1 LSYRSEFVTDRD
13 SWNHIVF
20 AGEGN
25 DLVQGY
31 EWGDFRQY
39 AGYTPYR
46 VVVRDGQRV
55 GAFSNILIAKT
66 PIGALMYAPHGPVF
80 ADATAVGPMIDSIR
94 DLARETGAIMFRASA
109 PTVTYPLLMGSG
121 FRGLPDE
128 RIAWNTGRVDVILD
142 LAGSLEDLRR
152 HFRQKTRQYLER
164 SLHRG
169 VAYTTSLDPARLY
182 PLLQKNAA
190 RVGFSI
196 PPLSHYQA
204 LCEAYSRSRSVEIW
218 FATYRGQDVAG
229 LLTIIQG
236 RTIYLL
242 YLGLD
247 LEHYDKM
254 KPSYGI
260 YWHALTRAHER
271 GCTSAN
277 WGTCANDRTP
287 REGDGNYSLHWFRA
301 GFGCEMRLARRYCD
315 LVFRPLRYRCIRL
328 AETWSGAALAKLWK
342 FFRDSRNVLNTSRHS
357 ETQYGHTVQD

>member
-31 EWGDFRQY
+31 EWGDFRRY

-80 ADATAVGPMIDSIR
+80 ADAEAVGPMIDSIR

-152 HFRQKTRQYLER
+152 LLRKPGNISSDRCTGASRTP
-164 SLHRG
+164 LH
-169 VAYTTSLDPARLY
+169 
-182 PLLQKNAA
+182 
-190 RVGFSI
+190 SI
-196 PPLSHYQA
+196 P
-204 LCEAYSRSRSVEIW
+204 
-218 FATYRGQDVAG
+218 
-229 LLTIIQG
+229 
-236 RTIYLL
+236 
-242 YLGLD
+242 
-247 LEHYDKM
+247 
-254 KPSYGI
+254 
-260 YWHALTRAHER
+260 
-271 GCTSAN
+271 
-277 WGTCANDRTP
+277 
-287 REGDGNYSLHWFRA
+287 
-301 GFGCEMRLARRYCD
+301 
-315 LVFRPLRYRCIRL
+315 
-328 AETWSGAALAKLWK
+328 
-342 FFRDSRNVLNTSRHS
+342 RDSIRFCKKMP
-357 ETQYGHTVQD
+357 GA